1 MCSILRILTDT
12 HSVIIIKCSRHC
24 SVEPSSHLYSVN
36 HLTYVSVSNLTSIHL
51 LPAKSH
57 VVKRSPRCPRG
68 WTKYG
73 RRCFFFNSAIAS
85 WANAEK
91 SCKSMRAHLASVHN
105 INEYREIQRLTGK
118 KQSWIGGTDA
128 PKEGK
133 WFWSDGTCFTYQKWC
148 FREPNNDRNQDCLQI
163 NRGVFKC
170 WDDMWCDAHLPS
182 VCAKEI

>member
-1 MCSILRILTDT
+1 MCSTIWLHKHRKHILTDT

-24 SVEPSSHLYSVN
+24 SIEPSSHLYSVN

-57 VVKRSPRCPRG
+57 VVKRSPRSPCCPGG

-73 RRCFFFNSAIAS
+73 HRCFFFNSTVAS
-85 WANAEK
+85 WADAEVTYLYFHEGT
-91 SCKSMRAHLASVHN
+91 SCISS
-105 INEYREIQRLTGK
+105 
-118 KQSWIGGTDA
+118 SWIGGTDA
-128 PKEGK
+128 SKEGE
-133 WFWSDGTCFTYQKWC
+133 WLWSDGTCFTYKKWC

-182 VCAKEI
+182 VCAKNISSFLG

>member
-1 MCSILRILTDT
+1 MLTVSAVLCAMVALTTAAEARDE
-12 HSVIIIKCSRHC
+12 
-24 SVEPSSHLYSVN
+24 VEGLM
-36 HLTYVSVSNLTSIHL
+36 

-57 VVKRSPRCPRG
+57 VVKRSPRCPGG

-73 RRCFFFNSAIAS
+73 HRCFFFNSTVAS
-85 WANAEK
+85 WADAEK
-91 SCKSMRAHLASVHN
+91 CCLIMGAHLTSVRN

-118 KQSWIGGTDA
+118 KESWIGGTDA
-128 PKEGK
+128 SEEGE
-133 WFWSDGTCFTYQKWC
+133 WLWSDGTCFTFKKWC

-182 VCAKEI
+182 VCAKKI

>member
-1 MCSILRILTDT
+1 MKLLT
-12 HSVIIIKCSRHC
+12 
-24 SVEPSSHLYSVN
+24 
-36 HLTYVSVSNLTSIHL
+36 VSALLCAMVAPTTAAGEYHSIHL